1 MATSGTRTAVLEAT
15 VRLIATGG
23 LQAVSH
29 RAVEAAAGVSH
40 GTTRYYFG
48 SRQKIVDAT
57 LEYLAARDA
66 AMADQARQAAVATPA
81 PDGFDIDRVANLM
94 VALVTGEQHY
104 QLARY
109 ELMLEVA
116 RRPELRPSLARW
128 RMSFIARIEAMLT
141 QLGAPNPD
149 LAARWWVAAM
159 DGLLL
164 DELCAGTLSFPEH
177 ATPLIRAMLATAA
190 NIPSASSPDSA
201 RPT

>member
-1 MATSGTRTAVLEAT
+1 MATPSNRTAVLEAT

-48 SRQKIVDAT
+48 SRKKIVDAT

-66 AMADQARQAAVATPA
+66 GMADQARQAAVATSAPA
-81 PDGFDIDRVANLM
+81 GFDVDRVADLM

-116 RRPELRPSLARW
+116 RRPELRPSLVRW
-128 RMSFIARIEAMLT
+128 RMSFIARIEVMLT

-149 LAARWWVAAM
+149 LAARWWVAAL

-164 DELCAGTLSFPEH
+164 DELCAGTLPFREH
-177 ATPLIRAMLATAA
+177 ARPLIRAMLATAA
-190 NIPSASSPDSA
+190 NIPSLSDLDGTSPS
-201 RPT
+201 